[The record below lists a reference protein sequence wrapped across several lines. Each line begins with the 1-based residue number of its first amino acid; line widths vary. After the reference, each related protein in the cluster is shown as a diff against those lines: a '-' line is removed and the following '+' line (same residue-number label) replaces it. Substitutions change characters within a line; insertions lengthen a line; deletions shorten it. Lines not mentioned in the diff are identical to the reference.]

1 MSSLIFEP
9 THGFEKQMRTL
20 RIIGTER
27 LHVPMNRWHLV
38 EAVTSLVLNGPLI
51 SGGNGDTMLAFI
63 SMNNNSKFSLD
74 CVKACGVN
82 KLPVKSPVRRGGRQG
97 VRTKLG
103 MAVLGPAGALCQG
116 TETWGSLSVLK
127 H

>member
-1 MSSLIFEP
+1 MSSLIFEAAYD
-9 THGFEKQMRTL
+9 FEKQMRSL

-51 SGGNGDTMLAFI
+51 SRGNRDTMLAFI

-74 CVKACGVN
+74 YVKACGVN
-82 KLPVKSPVRRGGRQG
+82 ELPVKSPVRMGGRQEG
-97 VRTKLG
+97 ARTELG
-103 MAVLGPAGALCQG
+103 MGPDGAHA
-116 TETWGSLSVLK
+116 SVSG

>member
-1 MSSLIFEP
+1 MKKKKKMSSLIFEP
-9 THGFEKQMRTL
+9 THGFEKQMRSL

-51 SGGNGDTMLAFI
+51 SRGNGDTMLAFI

-82 KLPVKSPVRRGGRQG
+82 KLPVKPPVRTGGRG
-97 VRTKLG
+97 EGARAKLG
-103 MAVLGPAGALCQG
+103 MALLGPDGAHASMSG
-116 TETWGSLSVLK
+116 

>member
-9 THGFEKQMRTL
+9 THGFEKQMRSL

-38 EAVTSLVLNGPLI
+38 EAVISLVLNGPLI
-51 SGGNGDTMLAFI
+51 SRGNGDTMLAFI

-74 CVKACGVN
+74 CVKACGDN
-82 KLPVKSPVRRGGRQG
+82 KLPVKSPVRMGGREEG

-103 MAVLGPAGALCQG
+103 MVLLGPDGAHASMSG
-116 TETWGSLSVLK
+116 